1 MTLKNFALRL
11 TIRVMA
17 LAAVIGA
24 LVYTLLATGYA
35 VISLLL
41 GILAA
46 LLLSDIVRRLGRT
59 NRELTRFLDSI
70 RYADFGQRFQMPQAG
85 SGFEELGEVFTEIV
99 RRFQILRN
107 DQEES
112 LRYLKAL
119 MEHVPVPLLSLN
131 QDEKITLHNNAARRL
146 FGSARI
152 ERLADLSSFGNDF
165 KSQVSAVAPGDRRLA
180 VFRADEAEQRF
191 TVAATEI
198 AIGNRVERL
207 ISLQNIQ
214 SELDGAQLQAWQ
226 DLVRVLTHEIMN
238 SITPISSLAKTASE
252 ITRDTREKADAY
264 PDVLDDLDDVKS
276 AVDTVARRSDGLM
289 SFVQSYRQLTRL
301 PPPKREWLRVKEL
314 FDRIVQLRV
323 DDWAT
328 AGIDWTVEVAPT
340 SLGLE
345 ADAQMLEQTLLNL
358 LKNAEQAVR
367 EERSPRVWLRA
378 FLNPRGHIN
387 IEVSDNGPGIKE
399 DIANKIFVPFFTTK
413 KEGSGVGLALTRQIM
428 LAHGGLATAGQSDAG
443 GARVTLTF

>member
-1 MTLKNFALRL
+1 
-11 TIRVMA
+11 
-17 LAAVIGA
+17 
-24 LVYTLLATGYA
+24 
-35 VISLLL
+35 
-41 GILAA
+41 
-46 LLLSDIVRRLGRT
+46 
-59 NRELTRFLDSI
+59 
-70 RYADFGQRFQMPQAG
+70 
-85 SGFEELGEVFTEIV
+85 EIV